1 MKKKNII
8 VSIMSVVLLTN
19 ITLSASAA
27 DNNVVDLPEEIDI
40 TEEDNAEV
48 SLEEDDEDNVEVEAT
63 VENDEEETTSEEN
76 DFSDEETDLSED
88 FSDNG
93 NYSVQTNGKMVGGYI
108 PSSADYNVP
117 VYDSGISTYSNLP
130 VSYPGDMTS
139 FYNKYPGNRNQ
150 NPYGTCWG
158 FSSIGLAEFDLIND
172 GYFDK

>member
-63 VENDEEETTSEEN
+63 VERD
-76 DFSDEETDLSED
+76 
-88 FSDNG
+88 
-93 NYSVQTNGKMVGGYI
+93 YI
-108 PSSADYNVP
+108 
-117 VYDSGISTYSNLP
+117 
-130 VSYPGDMTS
+130 
-139 FYNKYPGNRNQ
+139 RR
-150 NPYGTCWG
+150 
-158 FSSIGLAEFDLIND
+158 E
-172 GYFDK
+172 